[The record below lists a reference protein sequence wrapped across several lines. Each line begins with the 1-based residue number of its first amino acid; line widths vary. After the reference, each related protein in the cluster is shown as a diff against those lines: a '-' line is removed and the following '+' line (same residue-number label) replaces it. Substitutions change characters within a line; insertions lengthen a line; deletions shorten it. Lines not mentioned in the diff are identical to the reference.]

1 MTPDEC
7 RDLIRRTMDELG
19 NKGNL
24 DVCDQLYA
32 EHCSFHR
39 PSFPI
44 NGVGGLRDLV
54 SDLRTAQPDLHIDVH
69 DIHDVHDVHD
79 ILVEGDMTAIR
90 YTMAG
95 TARGEFRGLPGT
107 CKSYVMPG
115 ITIAKWDEG
124 RVVED
129 WNSYDMLEALQQI
142 GLVPELAQPGP
153 Q

>member
-1 MTPDEC
+1 
-7 RDLIRRTMDELG
+7 MDELW

-44 NGVGGLRDLV
+44 DGVGGLRDLV

-69 DIHDVHDVHD
+69 DI
-79 ILVEGDMTAIR
+79 LVDGDMTAIR

-107 CKSYVMPG
+107 GKSYVMPG

-129 WNSYDMLEALQQI
+129 WTSYDMLEALQQI
-142 GLVPELAQPGP
+142 GLVPELAQPGA